1 MYFFSQIEYILQEGT
16 DDTHGQNVI
25 PGTVWG
31 FQTRA
36 YPDLTVTSVTLP
48 DSAFTGQDVTVEWT
62 VENIGKATFT
72 LRVKVVVVLVIWK
85 WFQRESTGVLIFV
98 ICCFRTTVKAIGM

>member
-1 MYFFSQIEYILQEGT
+1 MFFSPQIEYILQQGSDET
-16 DDTHGQNVI
+16 LGQNVI
-25 PGTVWG
+25 PSTVWG

-72 LRVKVVVVLVIWK
+72 LSVRVVVVLVIWK
-85 WFQRESTGVLIFV
+85 
-98 ICCFRTTVKAIGM
+98 

>member
-1 MYFFSQIEYILQEGT
+1 MYFFSQIEYILQQGSDET
-16 DDTHGQNVI
+16 LGQNVI

-62 VENIGKATFT
+62 VENIGKVTFT
-72 LRVKVVVVLVIWK
+72 LSVRVVVVLVIWK
-85 WFQRESTGVLIFV
+85 WFQRESTRVLTLV
-98 ICCFRTTVKAIGM
+98 IYCFTKF